1 MSYMNR
7 AFVEKI
13 KLPESVN
20 IPFFAGFW
28 YHLTS
33 RLDNFL
39 IKKEIIPDHPL
50 NREKRDEIVVSSLTS
65 YPARINC
72 VWLVVKSLFLQTY
85 KPDRVILWLAEEQF
99 PTKELPRNLTIMQ
112 NYGLEIKWVKDIYG
126 HKKYRVPVMEQTSN
140 EVVITFDDDIVYS
153 PKCIERLMAVHKK
166 HPNSLVCER
175 GQTYDDKKECNPGR
189 WKTISDT
196 GVIVPTY
203 SMNPSP
209 GGGCLIPFGAFHP
222 DAVKEECFRRLAYKN
237 DDLWYMF
244 MCAANKTRMIKTRKY
259 HKIFSLVEGSQIEQ
273 MATENVMG
281 NQNNVVMEGLKKA
294 YPEAW
299 HRIETDRD

>member
-50 NREKRDEIVVSSLTS
+50 NREKRDEIVVASLTS

-99 PTKELPRNLTIMQ
+99 PTKELPRNLTVMQ

>member
-1 MSYMNR
+1 MNR

-28 YHLTS
+28 YRLTS

-39 IKKEIIPDHPL
+39 IKKEIIPNHPL
-50 NREKRDEIVVSSLTS
+50 NREKRDEIVVASLTS
-65 YPARINC
+65 YPARINS
-72 VWLVVKSLFLQTY
+72 VWLVVKSLLLQTY
-85 KPDRVILWLAEEQF
+85 KPDMVILWLAEEQF
-99 PTKELPRNLTIMQ
+99 PAKELPRNLTIMQ

-126 HKKYRVPVMEQTSN
+126 HKKYRVPVMEQVSN
-140 EVVITFDDDIVYS
+140 EVVITFDDDILYS
-153 PKCIERLMAVHKK
+153 PKCIERLMAVHKR
-166 HPNSLVCER
+166 HPNCLVCER
-175 GQTYDDKKECNPGR
+175 GQTFDDKKVCNPGR

-196 GVIVPTY
+196 GVMVPTY

-281 NQNNVVMEGLKKA
+281 NRNNVVMEGLKKA

>member
-1 MSYMNR
+1 M
-7 AFVEKI
+7 
-13 KLPESVN
+13 
-20 IPFFAGFW
+20 
-28 YHLTS
+28 
-33 RLDNFL
+33 
-39 IKKEIIPDHPL
+39 
-50 NREKRDEIVVSSLTS
+50 TS

-112 NYGLEIKWVKDIYG
+112 NYGLEIMWVKDIYG

>member
-1 MSYMNR
+1 MNR
-7 AFVEKI
+7 AFVERI

-28 YHLTS
+28 YRLTS

-39 IKKEIIPDHPL
+39 IKKEIIPNHPL
-50 NREKRDEIVVSSLTS
+50 NIEKRDEIVVASLTS
-65 YPARINC
+65 YPARINS
-72 VWLVVKSLFLQTY
+72 VWLVVKSLLLQTY
-85 KPDRVILWLAEEQF
+85 KPDRVVLWLAEEQF

-112 NYGLEIKWVKDIYG
+112 SYGLEIKWVKDIYG
-126 HKKYRVPVMEQTSN
+126 HKKYRVPVMEQTPN
-140 EVVITFDDDIVYS
+140 EVVITFDDDILYS
-153 PKCIERLMAVHKK
+153 PKCIERLMAAHKK
-166 HPNSLVCER
+166 HPNCLVCER

-196 GVIVPTY
+196 GVTIPTY

-209 GGGCLIPFGAFHP
+209 GGGCLIPIGAFHP
-222 DAVKEECFRRLAYKN
+222 DAVKEECFRTLAYKN

-281 NQNNVVMEGLKKA
+281 NRNNVVMDGLKKA

-299 HRIETDRD
+299 HRIETDED